1 MKYVIFGIS
10 RAQPITVY
18 VLFMQIFWVMPI
30 CINISGSTLYA
41 ALGVSTL
48 ADIKKH
54 FRVLLSGV
62 NWV

>member
-1 MKYVIFGIS
+1 
-10 RAQPITVY
+10 
-18 VLFMQIFWVMPI
+18 MQIFWVMPI

-54 FRVLLSGV
+54 FRVVLSGV